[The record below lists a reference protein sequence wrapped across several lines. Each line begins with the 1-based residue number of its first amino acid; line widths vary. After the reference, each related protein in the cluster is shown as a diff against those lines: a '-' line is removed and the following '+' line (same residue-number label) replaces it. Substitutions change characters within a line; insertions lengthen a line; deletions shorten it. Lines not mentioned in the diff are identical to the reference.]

1 MSTGFYV
8 HVPFC
13 WQACRY
19 CDFHFAVSLQYK
31 KDMIK
36 AMLLEIKDKST
47 LFGNEE
53 ITTLY
58 FGGGTPSV
66 FDPEELQTI
75 IHAIKR
81 RFQSHPKLEISLEA
95 NPDDLSK
102 EYLKEI
108 YNIGIRRLSIGIQ
121 SFRDEDLLLMRRSH
135 TAGQAEE
142 AIRNAR
148 ETGFNDINADLIYGI
163 PGQKFSDWKKNVR
176 ILLKTGVQHISAY
189 HLTFEPGTVFD
200 HWRKKKRIF
209 PVEEEESLM
218 QFQFLKRET
227 KKEGFEHY
235 EISNFALPGF
245 LSKHN
250 TSYWKNQN
258 YIGIGPSAHSYNG
271 MERFWNISHNHKY
284 MELVSKGE
292 GKYVEKETL
301 STRNAYNEY
310 MLTSLRTVWGID
322 LDEISSRFGDNYVKY
337 TRKIAQKYS
346 DENILSKS
354 GNKYSVFEKGIF
366 LADQITRD
374 FIKI

>member
-13 WQACRY
+13 RQACRY

-66 FDPEELQTI
+66 FDPEELQII

-81 RFQSHPKLEISLEA
+81 RFQSHPELEISLEA
-95 NPDDLSK
+95 NPDDLSN

>member
-13 WQACRY
+13 RQACRY

-36 AMLLEIKDKST
+36 AMLLEIEDKST